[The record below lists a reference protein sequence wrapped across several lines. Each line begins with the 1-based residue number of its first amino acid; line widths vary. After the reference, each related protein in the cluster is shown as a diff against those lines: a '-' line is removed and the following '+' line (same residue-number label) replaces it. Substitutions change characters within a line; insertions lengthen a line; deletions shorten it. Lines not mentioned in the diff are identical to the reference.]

1 MTKKGKKRMG
11 RPPKPAGE
19 KRGKNVTVYLTEEE
33 KERLEALAQKK
44 GVPLAIL
51 IMEPWRTKRG

>member
-1 MTKKGKKRMG
+1 MG

-51 IMEPWRTKRG
+51 IMEPWRKKRG